1 MRRRARVR
9 RASAESGSGREECV
23 ELPRVSSVTDS
34 EFLSIVVIPI
44 RRGVPP
50 PSSKIQP
57 PSLSDTPASIFA
69 NAVSASQ
76 PVP

>member
-1 MRRRARVR
+1 MR
-9 RASAESGSGREECV
+9 
-23 ELPRVSSVTDS
+23 SVTDS
-34 EFLSIVVIPI
+34 EFLSMTVMPI

-50 PSSKIQP
+50 PSSNTQP

-69 NAVSASQ
+69 NCVFASQ

>member
-1 MRRRARVR
+1 MRRSARLR

-23 ELPRVSSVTDS
+23 EFPRVASVTDS
-34 EFLSIVVIPI
+34 EFLSIVVTPI

-50 PSSKIQP
+50 PSSKTQP
-57 PSLSDTPASIFA
+57 PSLSETPASIFA
-69 NAVSASQ
+69 QLVFASQ